1 MWIVIW
7 IITLSS
13 TRNVLKATHN
23 SLTVG
28 QHVSLCLT
36 KQDLVSSV
44 QTLME
49 NNEKLEKEVKG
60 LLSINKGLECELKA
74 IQKMQ
79 LDFQSQIV
87 HGSLMAH

>member
-1 MWIVIW
+1 
-7 IITLSS
+7 
-13 TRNVLKATHN
+13 
-23 SLTVG
+23 
-28 QHVSLCLT
+28 
-36 KQDLVSSV
+36 
-44 QTLME
+44 ME

-87 HGSLMAH
+87 DGSSMAH